1 MNRMPR
7 RLSTLPTNQRGVAL
21 AIVIWFI
28 AGMSLLVSGI
38 VAQARVDTQ
47 LAQLHLSRAKVAAAG
62 DGAINLALLDRV
74 RQGGTRGDRDR
85 GKEYRIGDIGVA
97 VELVS
102 TSGLLDLNEATAE
115 QLTVLF
121 TAAANIPNSDAR
133 YLAANVIKWRSG
145 RGGKSAASNN
155 KKKRQQQARTEFD
168 APEDLLL
175 VEGFTRSVLDA
186 VRDYV
191 VAGKPA
197 QGGFNMADAPP
208 YVRQALSRAFSGQ
221 SARNPGEQDSGGL
234 SGAYRVDAVVLYGD
248 TRWLRRRWVITGS
261 SENSS
266 LPWQV
271 VRTEPARVDERRNNE
286 FR

>member
-155 KKKRQQQARTEFD
+155 KKAPATGPDGIRCPRGSIAGGGFYPQCSGCGQGLRCGGQAGAR
-168 APEDLLL
+168 
-175 VEGFTRSVLDA
+175 
-186 VRDYV
+186 
-191 VAGKPA
+191 
-197 QGGFNMADAPP
+197 GFNMADAPP